1 MNKKNVNEKR
11 VSAAPD
17 DPITSGE
24 NLTGENRIGTVA
36 YLQTVTGSSTG
47 ASAPGN
53 AAAVTVLAAGSGE
66 IIPSRR
72 VAGFVR
78 RKPISPSAPLA
89 SDKSETGA
97 EEISGE
103 EKPNNLLGGNLPP
116 RDRSASLLVS
126 RFQRPPISVEEI
138 EKAVEGALAGL
149 AETET
154 KSMTSFRAPVHVDV
168 FYKSLPARLQINC
181 PHLKHIPTQDIFGL
195 ILETVMSDE
204 ETRRRILL
212 PVLGHLCR
220 TKG

>member
-1 MNKKNVNEKR
+1 MNKKNVNEKCA
-11 VSAAPD
+11 SASPD
-17 DPITSGE
+17 DLITSGE
-24 NLTGENRIGTVA
+24 NSTGENRIGTA
-36 YLQTVTGSSTG
+36 ASLQTVTGSLTG
-47 ASAPGN
+47 ASASGD
-53 AAAVTVLAAGSGE
+53 ATTSVLVAGSGE
-66 IIPSRR
+66 RIPTRR

-78 RKPISPSAPLA
+78 RTPVSPSAPLA
-89 SDKSETGA
+89 SDKGDNGA

-103 EKPNNLLGGNLPP
+103 GKPDNLFGENFPPHVLSAPLP
-116 RDRSASLLVS
+116 VS
-126 RFQRPPISVEEI
+126 RFQRPPISLAEI

-149 AETET
+149 AEAET
-154 KSMTSFRAPVHVDV
+154 KSMTSFRAPAHVDV

-212 PVLGHLCR
+212 PVLEYLCR